1 MNLLIKYIR
10 STERKK
16 ENFTEGQK
24 QKSIQMER
32 CNMGW
37 EGNINVIKTLI
48 FYKIQFNASS
58 TYIPKGLLHTELKNL
73 SLQFIQKRK
82 CIRKAKKLMKKQE
95 FKDIKCLKI
104 LKCTVESR
112 SITIHVFGIRKRESH
127 EVADKTDCLVDRKS
141 ASLSAQE

>member
-1 MNLLIKYIR
+1 MHPQP
-10 STERKK
+10 T
-16 ENFTEGQK
+16 FQK
-24 QKSIQMER
+24 D
-32 CNMGW
+32 C
-37 EGNINVIKTLI
+37 
-48 FYKIQFNASS
+48 
-58 TYIPKGLLHTELKNL
+58 YIPNFKNL

-127 EVADKTDCLVDRKS
+127 EVADKTDCLVDRSRHLISTGMRSPATGPEKTVS
-141 ASLSAQE
+141 